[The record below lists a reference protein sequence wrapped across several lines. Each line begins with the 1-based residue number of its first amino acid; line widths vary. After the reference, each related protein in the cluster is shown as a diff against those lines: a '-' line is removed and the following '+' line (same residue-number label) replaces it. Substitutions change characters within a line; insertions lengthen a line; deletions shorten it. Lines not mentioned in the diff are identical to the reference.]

1 MDIGDAVNLMRGG
14 ILEIVLIAAPIL
26 IVALVVG
33 LIVSIL
39 QATTSIQEQT
49 LTFVPKIA
57 AILAVLALLGGWMM
71 GHLAQYTRTLFR
83 TDPGGGEV
91 GRCITRSSAEPTS
104 SSLSR

>member
-1 MDIGDAVNLMRGG
+1 MEIGEAVNLMRGG
-14 ILEIVLIAAPIL
+14 IFEIVILAAPIL

-71 GHLAQYTRTLFR
+71 GHLSQYTRNLLELIPQLAR
-83 TDPGGGEV
+83 
-91 GRCITRSSAEPTS
+91 
-104 SSLSR
+104 